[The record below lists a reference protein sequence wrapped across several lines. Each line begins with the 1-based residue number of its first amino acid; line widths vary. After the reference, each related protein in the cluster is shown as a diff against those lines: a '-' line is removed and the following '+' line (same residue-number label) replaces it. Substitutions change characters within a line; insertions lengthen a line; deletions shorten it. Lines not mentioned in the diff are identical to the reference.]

1 MRCGWTPFQNKTFRH
16 LVDTTIISG
25 QLAWHHQQ
33 PYINC
38 QGQALEIDR

>member
-1 MRCGWTPFQNKTFRH
+1 MRCGWTPFQEKTFRY

-25 QLAWHHQQ
+25 QLAWHQQQ
-33 PYINC
+33 PYLNC